1 MRYQIIVGKRAVG
14 GDPTQKTGSLWARLK
29 SGLVAFAVLSVIIGA
44 FIAAFTLGLVI
55 AVLIIVFMIGA
66 LLVGFFSYAWRHRG
80 RLSQ

>member
-14 GDPTQKTGSLWARLK
+14 GDPNKKTGSLWARLK
-29 SGLVAFAVLSVIIGA
+29 SGLVALVVLSVIIGA

-66 LLVGFFSYAWRHRG
+66 LLVGFFSYAWHRKA
-80 RLSQ
+80 R